1 MIFARLSTNMVLGP
15 EAPKDAAWCQMAA
28 SVSFNTMTC
37 GLLLK
42 KVPSWLRP
50 IVARLLPLLY
60 TLQRSHVRSSELVAP
75 ILERWRSG
83 QPSAQDKDTILYWML
98 ENARE
103 DEKTPME
110 MAFRVNALIL
120 ASVHT
125 NGMTLTSVLFNLCAH
140 PEYIYMLREE
150 IADVSKELGPM
161 GAAGPE
167 TLQRKWLAK
176 LEKMDSFIAE
186 SLRVNQ
192 PVLCMSNSCPLCYVG
207 ILPCLEFFCCPR
219 YPC

>member
-1 MIFARLSTNMVLGP
+1 MIFARLSSNMVLGP
-15 EAPKDAAWCQMAA
+15 EAPKDVAWCHMAA

-37 GLLLK
+37 GLVLK
-42 KVPSWLRP
+42 KLPSWLRP
-50 IVARLLPLLY
+50 VIAPLLPLVY
-60 TLQRSHVRSSELVAP
+60 KIRASHARSSELITP
-75 ILERWRSG
+75 ILERWKSG
-83 QPSAQDKDTILYWML
+83 QPRAEDKDTLLYWML

-125 NGMTLTSVLFNLCAH
+125 NGMTLTSVLFNLCGY
-140 PEYIYMLREE
+140 PQYIDMLREE
-150 IADVSKELGPM
+150 IAEVTKELGPM

-167 TLQRKWLAK
+167 TLQRQWLAK

-192 PVLCMSNSCPLCYVG
+192 PILCMLKPRPLSFLGTVPWTLG
-207 ILPCLEFFCCPR
+207 PL
-219 YPC
+219 